1 MTRSARG
8 PPTALGR
15 ARGTVTEA
23 LEDIIEMILEKTSD
37 LVKKHGLEPA
47 LLPVLHRPGDS
58 PLAPELRRPV
68 MAEKTRESVLVPSE
82 GCFGRA
88 VASAGSRVRDH

>member
-8 PPTALGR
+8 LPTALAR
-15 ARGTVTEA
+15 ARETTEA
-23 LEDIIEMILEKTSD
+23 LENITEMILKKTSD
-37 LVKKHGLEPA
+37 IERLHGQAPA
-47 LLPVLHRPGDS
+47 LEPVLHRPGDS

-68 MAEKTRESVLVPSE
+68 MALRARVSVLVPSE

-88 VASAGSRVRDH
+88 DASAASRRITH

>member
-8 PPTALGR
+8 LPMALAR
-15 ARGTVTEA
+15 ARGTTET
-23 LEDIIEMILEKTSD
+23 LENITEMTLEQ
-37 LVKKHGLEPA
+37 
-47 LLPVLHRPGDS
+47 VLHRPGDT

-68 MAEKTRESVLVPSE
+68 MALRARVSVLVPSE

-88 VASAGSRVRDH
+88 DASAASRRITH